1 MKIINY
7 LGDSKYRKRLSLFFY
22 LSLLLAVG
30 SDFLISHEGGHFFWE
45 NLFGFGAIYGF
56 ISCVLIIV
64 VSKALGHMGL
74 MQRENYYD

>member
-7 LGDSKYRKRLSLFFY
+7 IGDPKNRKRLSLFFY
-22 LSLLLAVG
+22 AGLALAVG
-30 SDFLISHEGGHFFWE
+30 TDFLIPRAGGHFFWE
-45 NLFGFGAIYGF
+45 ELFGFGAIYGF

-74 MQRENYYD
+74 MQPEDYYD